1 MRKFLLALLSVAAF
15 SCDRLGDGQDGEKGI
30 LCVSFDLVGTEY
42 TRSAV
47 NLPDTCD
54 FSLTISKSD
63 GSVVYDGL
71 FGDCP
76 ESLSVSPGSYIIRA
90 VSCDFVR
97 PAFDSPQFGD
107 EQCVVVKSGAKVNV
121 HLDCH
126 QLNAGVDLDISPDF
140 LEECPD
146 ASLFLKSS
154 AGKLMYSYSERRIAY
169 FPPGQVSLLMS
180 SGGKDEVLL
189 TREMKPRD
197 MLQLKVS
204 VAKSTAE
211 ERNTITMSVD
221 TSRTWY
227 CEEYIIGES
236 SGGGASEGDAVEV
249 YTVAQAIAAAEKDD
263 VWVSG
268 YIVGGDLTS
277 ASASFDRPFK
287 SKTNLLLGP
296 RSATVDRSACVSV
309 QLPAGDIRDAL
320 NLVDNPDL
328 LRKRVRLRG
337 DVVGSYYGLVG
348 IKNVSEFFFY
358 N

>member
-1 MRKFLLALLSVAAF
+1 
-15 SCDRLGDGQDGEKGI
+15 
-30 LCVSFDLVGTEY
+30 
-42 TRSAV
+42 
-47 NLPDTCD
+47 
-54 FSLTISKSD
+54 
-63 GSVVYDGL
+63 
-71 FGDCP
+71 
-76 ESLSVSPGSYIIRA
+76 
-90 VSCDFVR
+90 
-97 PAFDSPQFGD
+97 
-107 EQCVVVKSGAKVNV
+107 
-121 HLDCH
+121 
-126 QLNAGVDLDISPDF
+126 
-140 LEECPD
+140 
-146 ASLFLKSS
+146 
-154 AGKLMYSYSERRIAY
+154 MYSYSERRIAY